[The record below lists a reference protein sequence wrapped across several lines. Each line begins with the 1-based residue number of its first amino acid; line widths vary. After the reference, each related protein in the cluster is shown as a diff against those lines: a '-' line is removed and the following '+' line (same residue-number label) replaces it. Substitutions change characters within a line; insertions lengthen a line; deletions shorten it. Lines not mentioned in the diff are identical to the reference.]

1 MPEKITFFESYYKAG
16 KSLSVKE
23 RREFFDAVLLYAFE
37 GVEPTLEGA
46 AYGMFLIAKPIIDTS
61 SARAKSGAKGGKQN
75 RSKLEANSEAN
86 LKQNASKT
94 EAKEEFACENLKEK
108 SVSNIYSYSN
118 SYSFRGVGDLLALAH
133 SPQCGVAMT
142 EQQAEA
148 YLNSRQASGW
158 RVNGSQI
165 VNIPADIKRFVLNWE
180 AMEKKHVRISE
191 TALQGADMAYSAT
204 ERGM

>member
-75 RSKLEANSEAN
+75 
-86 LKQNASKT
+86 ASKT

-118 SYSFRGVGDLLALAH
+118 SYSFRGVGDLLELAH

-165 VNIPADIKRFVLNWE
+165 VNIAADIKRFVLNWE
-180 AMEKKHVRISE
+180 AMEKKQVKVSG
-191 TALQGADMAYSAT
+191 TALQGSDMAYSAK